1 MSDLKHKI
9 LEAVKDDLQ
18 AIENELAANLTPHLD
33 LVREVAGHI
42 LFSGGKRLRPLLM
55 VLSARV
61 CGYSGSYD
69 KTFSTALEYLHAAT
83 LLHDDLVDGASL
95 RRGKPVANRLWGNS
109 VAVLV
114 GDFLLARALAI
125 AAGTER
131 IQVVRIL
138 AELTEAMSQGEIHQL
153 LRKGDISLS
162 EDEYLEVIRR
172 KTALLFQAACRVS
185 AVLADAPAERQS
197 ALAEFGF
204 NLGMAFQVV
213 DDLLDYVAE
222 TPLLGKEP
230 GADLREG
237 KLTLPLIHVLRSAR
251 STDRKWVKKM
261 VQLQNTMFT
270 AEDFQKLIG
279 LMRDSGA
286 LRYTE
291 KVAALYV
298 EKAKAALAL
307 FPPSSALDTLL
318 DIADYTLSRK
328 A

>member
-1 MSDLKHKI
+1 MSDLKQKI

-18 AIENELAANLTPHLD
+18 GIEYELTANLTPHLD

-55 VLSARV
+55 VLSARA
-61 CGYSGSYD
+61 CGYGGSYD
-69 KTFSTALEYLHAAT
+69 KTLSASLEYLHAAT

-95 RRGKPVANRLWGNS
+95 RRGKPAAHRVWGNS

-131 IQVVRIL
+131 IEVVRIL

-153 LRKGDISLS
+153 MRKGDVSLS

-185 AVLADAPAERQS
+185 AVMADADGERHS
-197 ALAEFGF
+197 ALADFGF
-204 NLGMAFQVV
+204 NLGMAFQIV

-222 TPLLGKEP
+222 TPDLGKET

-237 KLTLPLIHVLRSAR
+237 KLTLPLIHLLRSAR
-251 STDRKWVKKM
+251 SVDRKWIRTLVERKD
-261 VQLQNTMFT
+261 FT

-279 LMRDSGA
+279 LMQDGGA
-286 LRYTE
+286 LRYTR
-291 KVAALYV
+291 KVASLCV
-298 EKAKAALAL
+298 EKAKAALTA
-307 FPPSSALDTLL
+307 FPSSAARETLL
-318 DIADYTLSRK
+318 DIADYTLNRNL
-328 A
+328 

>member
-1 MSDLKHKI
+1 MSDLKRRI
-9 LEAVKDDLQ
+9 LEAVADDLEE
-18 AIENELAANLTPHLD
+18 IEKELLKNLNPHLD

-55 VLSARV
+55 VLSAKV
-61 CGYSGSYD
+61 CDYAGTYD
-69 KTFSTALEYLHAAT
+69 KTFSTAFEYLDAAT

-95 RRGKPVANRLWGNS
+95 RRGKPVAHRVWGNS
-109 VAVLV
+109 IAVLV

-125 AAGTER
+125 TAGTER
-131 IQVVRIL
+131 IAVVRIL
-138 AELTEAMSQGEIHQL
+138 AELTEAMSQGEVHQL
-153 LRKGDISLS
+153 MRKGDIGLS

-197 ALAEFGF
+197 ALADYGF

-222 TPLLGKEP
+222 TPQLGKAT

-237 KLTLPLIHVLRSAR
+237 KLTLPLIHALRSAR
-251 STDRKWVKKM
+251 SADRKWIAGVVRKM
-261 VQLQNTMFT
+261 DVTD
-270 AEDFQKLIG
+270 EDFRKLVE
-279 LMRDSGA
+279 LLKACGA

-291 KVAALYV
+291 KVAALYI
-298 EKAKAALAL
+298 EKAKAALAD
-307 FPPSSALDTLL
+307 FPPSAALETMR
-318 DIADYTLSRK
+318 DIADYTLERK
-328 A
+328 V